1 MKQMYTIFEK
11 RPDMIDLAQFLA
23 RELALAPAHV
33 SNALALRN
41 DGCTMPFI
49 ARYRKER
56 TGEMTESQLAAVFER
71 YDYILELEQRK
82 KVILDSVTSQ
92 GKLTEELRSAI
103 ERCTQKTDLEDLYLP
118 YRPRKRTR
126 AMAAREKGL
135 GPLAERLSA
144 LNVPEASS
152 ADLEAEAAPYVSA
165 DKGIASAQEA
175 LAGASDILA
184 EGVAEQPE
192 IRSGVR
198 QYLLAH
204 GIIAST
210 VKPQYEEGTTKFEMY
225 RSYSA
230 PLKQVQAH
238 NLLAL
243 FRGEL
248 QHVLDVEI
256 RFEEEPV
263 RILLERAVVK
273 TVIEPLG
280 TFFKAMLRDAFDRLL
295 RPSLIA
301 EVRSIKKEAADRESV
316 SAFATNLR
324 DLLLGPPAGTRVTL
338 AVDPGFRTGCK
349 LAVIDGTGKYVAGET
364 IQPHRA
370 VGERERA
377 GQILKAMVQEHHVE
391 LIAIGNGTASRET
404 ERFVMDVLRE
414 MEHPPIKVVVSE
426 AGASVYSASKL
437 AVRELP
443 ELDVT
448 LRGAVSIGRRLQD
461 PLAEMVKIEPKA
473 IGIGQYQHDVD
484 QKLLRRKLE
493 ETVESCVN
501 YVGVDVNTASRE
513 LLRFVSG
520 INAGVADSLIAYRNQ
535 HGTFPNREA
544 LKQIP
549 KFGPKTFEQ
558 CAGFLRVRGGD
569 MLLDTTSVH
578 PESYPVAQQILEDL
592 HLSLEELGKSPD
604 VLAAVD
610 PKRYASETTGEP
622 TVRDILQELRKPGR
636 DPRESFVTPTFR
648 EDIKELKD
656 LKPGIVLEGIVTNVA
671 NFGAFVD
678 IGVHH
683 DGLVHVSQLAD
694 KFVGDPKSV
703 VKVGQIVKVRVLE
716 VNEQQKRVSL
726 SMRSGDRPKQ
736 PPKKKERKDDR
747 KDDRTDERK
756 DAGADRRRPDPRPKP
771 ESRESREP
779 QPKYTVEDLKAK
791 FNNR

>member
-1 MKQMYTIFEK
+1 
-11 RPDMIDLAQFLA
+11 MIDLAQFLA

-41 DGCTMPFI
+41 EGCTMPFI

-56 TGEMTESQLAAVFER
+56 TGEMTESQLAALFER
-71 YDYILELEQRK
+71 HDYIQELEQRK
-82 KVILDSVTSQ
+82 KVILDSVASQ
-92 GKLTEELRSAI
+92 GKLTEELRTAI
-103 ERCTQKTDLEDLYLP
+103 ERCTQKTELEDLYLP

-144 LNVPEASS
+144 LNVPETSS
-152 ADLEAEAAPYVSA
+152 VDLDAEASPFVSA
-165 DKGIASAQEA
+165 DKGITSVQEA

-184 EGVAEQPE
+184 EGVAEQTE
-192 IRSGVR
+192 IRSAIR
-198 QYLLAH
+198 QYLLEH
-204 GIIAST
+204 GVIAST

-225 RSYSA
+225 RSYSV
-230 PLKQVQAH
+230 PLKQAQAH

-273 TVIEPLG
+273 AVIEPLG
-280 TFFKAMLRDAFDRLL
+280 TFFKAMVRDAFDRLL

-316 SAFATNLR
+316 SAFAANLR
-324 DLLLGPPAGTRVTL
+324 ELLLGPPAGTRVTL

-370 VGERERA
+370 AGDRERA
-377 GQILKAMVQEHHVE
+377 AQILKAMLQEHHVE
-391 LIAIGNGTASRET
+391 LIAVGNGTASRET

-414 MEHPPIKVVVSE
+414 IEHPPIKVVVSE

-535 HGTFPNREA
+535 HGAFPNREA

-578 PESYPVAQQILEDL
+578 PESYPVAQQILQDL
-592 HLSLEELGKSPD
+592 QLSLEELGKSPD
-604 VLAAVD
+604 ALAAVD
-610 PKRYASETTGEP
+610 PKRYVSETTGEP

-726 SMRSGDRPKQ
+726 SMRSGDRPKH
-736 PPKKKERKDDR
+736 PPKRKERKDERTDDR
-747 KDDRTDERK
+747 KDERK

-771 ESRESREP
+771 ESREPREP

>member
-1 MKQMYTIFEK
+1 
-11 RPDMIDLAQFLA
+11 MIDLVQYLA
-23 RELALAPAHV
+23 REFALAPTQV
-33 SNALALRN
+33 SNALALRSE
-41 DGCTMPFI
+41 GCTLPFI

-56 TGEMTESQLAAVFER
+56 TGELTETQLAGVFDR
-71 YDYILELEQRK
+71 HDYIVELEQRK
-82 KVILDSVTSQ
+82 KVILDSVTAQ
-92 GKLTEELRSAI
+92 GKLTEEFRAAV
-103 ERCTQKTDLEDLYLP
+103 EACTQKTELEDLYLP

-135 GPLAERLSA
+135 GPLADRIA
-144 LNVPEASS
+144 QLNAPETST
-152 ADLEAEAAPYVSA
+152 ADLEAEASPFVSA
-165 DKGIASAQEA
+165 EKGVASVQEA
-175 LAGASDILA
+175 LAGAADILA
-184 EGVAEQPE
+184 EGVADRPDL
-192 IRSGVR
+192 RVAVR
-198 QYLLAH
+198 QYILDH
-204 GIIAST
+204 GTIAST
-210 VKPQYEEGTTKFEMY
+210 VKAQYEEGTTKFEMY

-230 PLKQVQAH
+230 PVKQIQGH

-263 RILLERAVVK
+263 RILLERAVLRA
-273 TVIEPLG
+273 TIEPMG
-280 TFFKAMLRDAFDRLL
+280 SFYREMLKDAFDRLI
-295 RPSLIA
+295 RPSVIA
-301 EVRSIKKEAADRESV
+301 EIRSIKKEAADRESV
-316 SAFATNLR
+316 IAFAGNLR
-324 DLLLGPPAGTRVTL
+324 ELLLGPPAGGRVTL
-338 AVDPGFRTGCK
+338 AIDPGFRTGCK
-349 LAVIDGTGKYVAGET
+349 VAVIDGTGKFVVGDT

-370 VGERERA
+370 AAERERA
-377 GQILKAMVQEHHVE
+377 AQVLKTLLQEHHVE

-404 ERFVMDVLRE
+404 ERFVMDVLRGV
-414 MEHPPIKVVVSE
+414 EHPPIKVVVSE

-520 INAGVADSLIAYRNQ
+520 INTGIADSLIAFRNQ
-535 HGTFPNREA
+535 RGPFPNREA

-558 CAGFLRVRGGD
+558 SAGFLRVRGGD
-569 MLLDTTSVH
+569 TALDITAVH
-578 PESYPVAQQILEDL
+578 PESYPVAERILQDLQLSLEDL
-592 HLSLEELGKSPD
+592 ARNPD
-604 VLAAVD
+604 ALTAVD
-610 PKRYASETTGEP
+610 PKRYVTEAAGEP

-636 DPRESFVTPTFR
+636 DPRESFVTPAFR
-648 EDIKELKD
+648 DDIKELKD
-656 LKPGIVLEGIVTNVA
+656 LKPGLLLEGIVTNVA

-694 KFVGDPKSV
+694 RFVGDPKSV

-716 VNEQQKRVSL
+716 VNEQQKRISL
-726 SMRSGDRPKQ
+726 SMRSGDRPRHQ
-736 PPKKKERKDDR
+736 PKKKDR
-747 KDDRTDERK
+747 KGERPDQRTG
-756 DAGADRRRPDPRPKP
+756 AGAEKRRSEPK
-771 ESRESREP
+771 RESHEP
-779 QPKYTVEDLKAK
+779 KEQAPKYTVEDLKAK

>member
-1 MKQMYTIFEK
+1 
-11 RPDMIDLAQFLA
+11 MIDLTQFLA

-56 TGEMTESQLAAVFER
+56 TGEMTESQLSALFER

-82 KVILDSVTSQ
+82 KVILDSVASQ

-103 ERCTQKTDLEDLYLP
+103 ERCTQKTELEDLYLP

-135 GPLAERLSA
+135 GSLAERLAA
-144 LNVPEASS
+144 LNVPETSS
-152 ADLEAEAAPYVSA
+152 ADLETEAAPYVAA
-165 DKGIASAQEA
+165 DKGITSAQEA

-184 EGVAEQPE
+184 EGVAEQPG
-192 IRSGVR
+192 IRSAIR
-198 QYLLAH
+198 QYLLDH

-263 RILLERAVVK
+263 RILLESAVLK
-273 TVIEPLG
+273 ASIEPLG
-280 TFFKAMLRDAFDRLL
+280 SFFRAMLRDAFDRLL

-316 SAFATNLR
+316 AAFATNLR

-349 LAVIDGTGKYVAGET
+349 VAVIDGTGKYIAGET

-370 VGERERA
+370 AGDRERA
-377 GQILKAMVQEHHVE
+377 AQILKAMVQEHHVE

-414 MEHPPIKVVVSE
+414 IEHPPIKVVVSE

-535 HGTFPNREA
+535 HGAFPNREA

-549 KFGPKTFEQ
+549 KFGPRTFEQ

-569 MLLDTTSVH
+569 VPLDITSVH
-578 PESYPVAQQILEDL
+578 PESYDVAQQILQDL
-592 HLSLEELGKSPD
+592 HLTLDELAKSPEA
-604 VLAAVD
+604 LAAVD
-610 PKRYASETTGEP
+610 VKRYVSETTGEP

-747 KDDRTDERK
+747 TEDRKEGRK

-771 ESRESREP
+771 ETHEPREP

>member
-1 MKQMYTIFEK
+1 MKQMCIIFEK

-41 DGCTMPFI
+41 EGCTMPFI

-56 TGEMTESQLAAVFER
+56 TGEMTESQLAALFER
-71 YDYILELEQRK
+71 YDYLLELEQRK
-82 KVILDSVTSQ
+82 RVILDSVASQ
-92 GKLTEELRSAI
+92 GKLTEELRAAI
-103 ERCTQKTDLEDLYLP
+103 EGCTQKTGLEDLYLP

-144 LNVPEASS
+144 LNVQETSS

-192 IRSGVR
+192 IRSAIR
-198 QYLLAH
+198 QYLLEH

-230 PLKQVQAH
+230 PLKHAQAH

-273 TVIEPLG
+273 AVIEPLG

-301 EVRSIKKEAADRESV
+301 EVRSIKKEAADRESI

-324 DLLLGPPAGTRVTL
+324 ELLLGPPAGSRVTL

-370 VGERERA
+370 A
-377 GQILKAMVQEHHVE
+377 G
-391 LIAIGNGTASRET
+391 IAN
-404 ERFVMDVLRE
+404 VL
-414 MEHPPIKVVVSE
+414 
-426 AGASVYSASKL
+426 
-437 AVRELP
+437 
-443 ELDVT
+443 
-448 LRGAVSIGRRLQD
+448 
-461 PLAEMVKIEPKA
+461 
-473 IGIGQYQHDVD
+473 
-484 QKLLRRKLE
+484 
-493 ETVESCVN
+493 
-501 YVGVDVNTASRE
+501 
-513 LLRFVSG
+513 
-520 INAGVADSLIAYRNQ
+520 
-535 HGTFPNREA
+535 
-544 LKQIP
+544 
-549 KFGPKTFEQ
+549 
-558 CAGFLRVRGGD
+558 
-569 MLLDTTSVH
+569 
-578 PESYPVAQQILEDL
+578 
-592 HLSLEELGKSPD
+592 
-604 VLAAVD
+604 
-610 PKRYASETTGEP
+610 
-622 TVRDILQELRKPGR
+622 
-636 DPRESFVTPTFR
+636 PRS
-648 EDIKELKD
+648 
-656 LKPGIVLEGIVTNVA
+656 
-671 NFGAFVD
+671 
-678 IGVHH
+678 
-683 DGLVHVSQLAD
+683 
-694 KFVGDPKSV
+694 
-703 VKVGQIVKVRVLE
+703 
-716 VNEQQKRVSL
+716 
-726 SMRSGDRPKQ
+726 
-736 PPKKKERKDDR
+736 
-747 KDDRTDERK
+747 
-756 DAGADRRRPDPRPKP
+756 
-771 ESRESREP
+771 
-779 QPKYTVEDLKAK
+779 
-791 FNNR
+791 

>member
-1 MKQMYTIFEK
+1 
-11 RPDMIDLAQFLA
+11 
-23 RELALAPAHV
+23 
-33 SNALALRN
+33 
-41 DGCTMPFI
+41 
-49 ARYRKER
+49 
-56 TGEMTESQLAAVFER
+56 
-71 YDYILELEQRK
+71 
-82 KVILDSVTSQ
+82 
-92 GKLTEELRSAI
+92 
-103 ERCTQKTDLEDLYLP
+103 
-118 YRPRKRTR
+118 
-126 AMAAREKGL
+126 
-135 GPLAERLSA
+135 
-144 LNVPEASS
+144 
-152 ADLEAEAAPYVSA
+152 
-165 DKGIASAQEA
+165 
-175 LAGASDILA
+175 
-184 EGVAEQPE
+184 
-192 IRSGVR
+192 
-198 QYLLAH
+198 
-204 GIIAST
+204 
-210 VKPQYEEGTTKFEMY
+210 
-225 RSYSA
+225 
-230 PLKQVQAH
+230 
-238 NLLAL
+238 
-243 FRGEL
+243 
-248 QHVLDVEI
+248 
-256 RFEEEPV
+256 
-263 RILLERAVVK
+263 
-273 TVIEPLG
+273 
-280 TFFKAMLRDAFDRLL
+280 
-295 RPSLIA
+295 
-301 EVRSIKKEAADRESV
+301 
-316 SAFATNLR
+316 
-324 DLLLGPPAGTRVTL
+324 
-338 AVDPGFRTGCK
+338 
-349 LAVIDGTGKYVAGET
+349 
-364 IQPHRA
+364 
-370 VGERERA
+370 
-377 GQILKAMVQEHHVE
+377 MVQEHHVE
-391 LIAIGNGTASRET
+391 LIAVGNGTASRET

-535 HGTFPNREA
+535 HGAFPNREA

-578 PESYPVAQQILEDL
+578 PESYPVAQQILQDL
-592 HLSLEELGKSPD
+592 HLSLDELGKSPD
-604 VLAAVD
+604 ALASVD

-726 SMRSGDRPKQ
+726 SMRSGDRPKH
-736 PPKKKERKDDR
+736 PPKRKERKEERTDDR
-747 KDDRTDERK
+747 KDDRK

-771 ESRESREP
+771 ESREPRES
-779 QPKYTVEDLKAK
+779 QPKYTLEDLKAK